1 MTADHGLFG
10 PDSVTWRV
18 HLEPVMWVAGMR
30 ALLLQS
36 LHPRVMRG
44 TYQNSALFDPKKA
57 WSRFERTVQFVGT
70 RTFGTLAEVELASA
84 RVRRLHGKLSAFDPD
99 TGTTFRIDAP
109 DGLLW
114 VHCGEIDSYVDI
126 ARRAG
131 LVSGSEADTYIA
143 ENVRAAEVIG
153 LDPAVV
159 PASRAEMREYFLRVR
174 PELYLTDEAKEAVQ
188 NLFLPRGEAPA
199 QAKVLISTV
208 STLAVA
214 TLPRWARRLYR
225 LPGLPTTDL
234 GSSLVLRGLRTATAV
249 LPDVPAPPEIQ
260 KARRLVRAAR

>member
-18 HLEPVMWVAGMR
+18 HLEPVLWVAGMR
-30 ALLLQS
+30 ALLLQA

-57 WSRFERTVQFVGT
+57 WSRFERTVEFVGT
-70 RTFGTLAEVELASA
+70 RTFGTLAEVELAAA
-84 RVRRLHGKLSAFDPD
+84 RVRVLHGKLRGFDPD
-99 TGTTFRIDAP
+99 TGETFRIDSR

-114 VHCGEIDSYVDI
+114 VHCAEIDSYLDV

-131 LVSGSEADTYIA
+131 LVDGAEADTYVA

-153 LDPAVV
+153 LDPVGV
-159 PASRAEMREYFLRVR
+159 PASRAELRDYFRRVR
-174 PELYLTDEAKEAVQ
+174 PELYLTDEARRAAQ

-208 STLAVA
+208 STLGFA
-214 TLPRWARRLYR
+214 TLPRWARRLYK

-234 GSSLVLRGLRTATAV
+234 GSSLILRGLRTATAV